1 MTIEP
6 AACREDGQMVDQH
19 AMLARA
25 AKVMPTG
32 GSAAGAELRVLIV
45 RTQGA
50 YLWNADGTRYID
62 HLLAGGAIVI
72 GHCDPRINRAAAHAA
87 ATCDLNWVGPQAGE
101 VELAET
107 ICAVMPCADKATF
120 YPSERE
126 ALLHAGELARAVTG
140 RRCLLRFRG
149 SHMDLV
155 GNLAAAPLYTNDRA
169 GAPYSTA
176 GSAEGDATLAPS
188 EIVVEWNDVAT
199 VRSIFADYGSEVAAV
214 VCEPHVSAYGS
225 VAPVPGFLEELRALC
240 SLRGSLLLFD
250 EIKSGFRVHLGG
262 YQAICGVTP
271 DLAVIGNAI
280 GNGWALGGLVGRADV
295 MDQLREVSA
304 NRAGS
309 LGVHCAQPYAIAA
322 GRATFDIL
330 QDGGIARLNELGHR
344 MRAGI
349 TEAIREAAVEACVTG
364 VGSEWKVHFRS
375 KPPTNYEEAA
385 DDHNHERM
393 RRYVNAMLDQGILE
407 APIALRDRHLCLATS
422 ENDVDVT
429 IEAVAHALQE
439 QRR

>member
-6 AACREDGQMVDQH
+6 AACREDGQIVDQH

-62 HLLAGGAIVI
+62 PLLGGGAIVI

-87 ATCDLNWVGPQAGE
+87 ATCDLNWVGPQVGE

-107 ICAVMPCADKATF
+107 VCAVMPCADKATF

-126 ALLHAGELARAVTG
+126 ALLHALELARAVTG
-140 RRCLLRFRG
+140 RSCLLRFRG

-169 GAPYSTA
+169 SAPYSSA
-176 GSAEGDATLAPS
+176 GSGEGDATLAPS
-188 EIVVEWNDVAT
+188 EIVVEWNDVVT

-225 VAPVPGFLEELRALC
+225 VAPDPGFLEELRALC

-280 GNGWALGGLVGRADV
+280 GNGWALGGLGGRADV
-295 MDQLREVSA
+295 MDQLREMSP
-304 NRAGS
+304 NRAGA

-322 GRATFDIL
+322 GLATFDIL

-349 TEAIREAAVEACVTG
+349 TEVIRAAAVEACVTG
-364 VGSEWKVHFRS
+364 LGSEWNLYFRS

-385 DDHNHERM
+385 GNHNYEHA
-393 RRYVNAMLDQGILE
+393 RRFVNAMLDQGILE
-407 APIALRDRHLCLATS
+407 PPTAFGDRHLCLATS
-422 ENDVDVT
+422 EKDVDVT

-439 QRR
+439 QQR

>member
-1 MTIEP
+1 MTIER
-6 AACREDGQMVDQH
+6 AARSEDGQLVGKH
-19 AMLARA
+19 AVLARA
-25 AKVMPTG
+25 AKVMPG
-32 GSAAGAELRVLIV
+32 GSAVEAEPRDLIV

-72 GHCDPRINRAAAHAA
+72 GHCDPRVNRAAAHAA
-87 ATCDLNWVGPQAGE
+87 ATCDLNWIGPQAGE
-101 VELAET
+101 VELAES
-107 ICAVMPCADKATF
+107 ICAVMPCADKVNF
-120 YPSERE
+120 YPSGTE
-126 ALLHAGELARAVTG
+126 ALLHAIGLARAVTG
-140 RRCLLRFRG
+140 RGCLLRFRG
-149 SHMDLV
+149 SHMDLFAD
-155 GNLAAAPLYTNDRA
+155 LASARYTNDRVS
-169 GAPYSTA
+169 APQSAA
-176 GSAEGDATLAPS
+176 GSAEDDATQPPI

-199 VRSIFADYGSEVAAV
+199 MRSIFAEYGSEIAAV
-214 VCEPHVSAYGS
+214 VCEAYVNAFGF
-225 VAPVPGFLEELRALC
+225 VAPAPGFLEELRALC
-240 SLRGSLLLFD
+240 SIRGSLLVFD
-250 EIKSGFRVHLGG
+250 EIKTGFRAHLGG

-271 DLAVIGNAI
+271 DLAALGNAI
-280 GNGWALGGLVGRADV
+280 ANGWTLGGLAGGGGG
-295 MDQLREVSA
+295 MDQLRGGFA
-304 NRAGS
+304 NPAGA

-322 GRATFDIL
+322 GLATFDIL

-385 DDHNHERM
+385 DDHNHERV

-407 APIALRDRHLCLATS
+407 ARIALRDRHLCLATS

>member
-1 MTIEP
+1 MTIER
-6 AACREDGQMVDQH
+6 AARSENGQLNGQQSV
-19 AMLARA
+19 LARA

-32 GSAAGAELRVLIV
+32 GSAGGAEPRDLIV

-50 YLWNADGTRYID
+50 YLWNAEGTRYID

-72 GHCDPRINRAAAHAA
+72 GHSDPRVNRAAAHAA
-87 ATCDLNWVGPQAGE
+87 ATCDLNWIGPQAGE

-126 ALLHAGELARAVTG
+126 ALLYARELAPGVNG

-176 GSAEGDATLAPS
+176 SSAEGDATLAPS
-188 EIVVEWNDVAT
+188 EIVVEWNDVVT

-214 VCEPHVSAYGS
+214 VCEPQVSAYGS
-225 VAPVPGFLEELRALC
+225 VGPDPGFLEELRALC

-271 DLAVIGNAI
+271 DLAV
-280 GNGWALGGLVGRADV
+280 LG
-295 MDQLREVSA
+295 
-304 NRAGS
+304 
-309 LGVHCAQPYAIAA
+309 
-322 GRATFDIL
+322 
-330 QDGGIARLNELGHR
+330 
-344 MRAGI
+344 
-349 TEAIREAAVEACVTG
+349 
-364 VGSEWKVHFRS
+364 K
-375 KPPTNYEEAA
+375 
-385 DDHNHERM
+385 
-393 RRYVNAMLDQGILE
+393 
-407 APIALRDRHLCLATS
+407 
-422 ENDVDVT
+422 
-429 IEAVAHALQE
+429 
-439 QRR
+439 